1 VSRLHR
7 ASEFLP
13 RTAAVSLRCG
23 TLALLLLKYTTVPTS
38 PKASGLSAAVAGPA
52 MQTASQQH
60 AAVPPRQPVPA
71 SSPLEQRC
79 NLRGKTMAEY
89 VFLGGTGGDL
99 RSRTRVLDFVP
110 TTPEE
115 CPVWTY
121 DGSLT
126 NQVS

>member
-1 VSRLHR
+1 MSETSTFASNSRCLVALR
-7 ASEFLP
+7 
-13 RTAAVSLRCG
+13 RIGIAVSE
-23 TLALLLLKYTTVPTS
+23 THHSATPS
-38 PKASGLSAAVAGPA
+38 PMASGLSAAVAGLA
-52 MQTASQQH
+52 MQTAPQQH

-99 RSRTRVLDFVP
+99 RSRTRVLDFLP

-126 NQVS
+126 NQVR